1 MLQLAHKRDGT
12 MPRKTLPPLTLPMVD
27 GAVEL
32 TPEQWQQYIS
42 PNLEDF
48 QGELE
53 TVGVWQTPV
62 SFKAPAVSATYDN
75 FGITAYTLYG
85 PRSLSGCYPSSYHL
99 EGTVSVKNSKRK
111 AFTSSLMCRLP
122 DGKLLET
129 ATIHA
134 RIK

>member
-1 MLQLAHKRDGT
+1 MT
-12 MPRKTLPPLTLPMVD
+12 RKTLPPLTLPMVD

-32 TPEQWQQYIS
+32 TPEQWQHYIC

-48 QGELE
+48 RGELE

-62 SFKAPAVSATYDN
+62 SFKAPAVSAT
-75 FGITAYTLYG
+75 FEGSFITGYTLYG
-85 PRSLSGCYPSSYHL
+85 PRTLSGCYPAHYHL
-99 EGTVSVKNSKRK
+99 EGTVSIKNSKRS